1 MREHKRARVEMNDDV
16 EANKAVAL
24 LFLTG
29 AHTGE
34 VALEDLYAPGY
45 IHHNEAFYPGLEPGF
60 DNFRRALASGSG
72 GISELQ
78 VRIDHLIG
86 EGDKVVAR
94 FTLTGRH
101 SGTFQGI
108 VATGRTVTFAATDI
122 YRFENGRIAEGW
134 AMMDFLAFLQQVGAD
149 GGAA

>member
-1 MREHKRARVEMNDDV
+1 MSDEV

-24 LFLTG
+24 LFLTK

-34 VALEDLYAPGY
+34 VALEDLYTPGY

-72 GISELQ
+72 GISGLD
-78 VRIDHLIG
+78 VRIDHLVA

-108 VATGRTVTFAATDI
+108 PATGRMVKFAATDI
-122 YRFENGRIAEGW
+122 YRFEKGRIAEGW
-134 AMMDFLAFLQQVGAD
+134 AMMDFLAFLQQVGPE
-149 GGAA
+149 GGAS